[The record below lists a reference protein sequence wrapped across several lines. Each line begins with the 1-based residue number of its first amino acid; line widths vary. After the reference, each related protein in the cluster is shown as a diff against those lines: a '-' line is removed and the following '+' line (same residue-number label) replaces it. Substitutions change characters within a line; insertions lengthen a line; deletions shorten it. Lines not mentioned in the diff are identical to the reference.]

1 MTDATGIVR
10 GIDFDER
17 EPSYHT
23 KPTKPVVVLRYMP
36 RAVEFELDKVDG
48 VDPPRM
54 DLIDSKPCP
63 LHKDEGC
70 DKKCKEC
77 KSRSNW
83 VLVTPFKNI
92 SSWSLEVKLDGG
104 HMAKVKVKRRQL
116 PLVCLFASTLHT
128 LQGSTCDPGLIFHWK
143 FPRRLS
149 ADLIWLAAYVAL
161 SRVRKLANFRSVGLE
176 NFKAAGGKSLRQIIE
191 GGPPAS
197 IPAMFAKYFADK
209 EKATQAYAKEA
220 MNKLGWST

>member
-1 MTDATGIVR
+1 MRLTQTTESGQVVTDATGIVR

-17 EPSYHT
+17 EPPFHT
-23 KPTKPVVVLRYMP
+23 NPTKPVVVLRYMP

-48 VDPPRM
+48 VDPPRK
-54 DLIDSKPCP
+54 DLIESKP
-63 LHKDEGC
+63 
-70 DKKCKEC
+70 
-77 KSRSNW
+77 NW
-83 VLVTPFKNI
+83 VLVTPFKNNCA
-92 SSWSLEVKLDGG
+92 WSLEVKLDGG
-104 HMAKVKVKRRQL
+104 HMGKVKVKRRQL

-161 SRVRKLANFRSVGLE
+161 SRVRKLANFRSVGLK
-176 NFKAAGGKSLRQIIE
+176 NFKAAGGKSLKDIIE

-197 IPAMFAKYFADK
+197 IAATFAKYFAKK
-209 EKATQAYAKEA
+209 EEVTQAYAKEA
-220 MNKLGWST
+220 MTKLGW